1 IRNISNHNA
10 NNSRI
15 ELLKDFYI
23 DFNDVT
29 HIAIAG
35 NSGSGK
41 TYHLIFWL
49 YMLKPIAN
57 ITIIDPK
64 FDAPSRWA
72 ALHDVKVI
80 RPESNR
86 SNSDFV
92 ASVNDT
98 LNNLLKIIMERQE
111 VLFSKPSMKFHHEVI
126 VIDELLALT
135 TATQKQIKDAF
146 FGLLG
151 QIALLGRATNVHIIA
166 VSQRFDANA
175 LPT

>member
-1 IRNISNHNA
+1 
-10 NNSRI
+10 
-15 ELLKDFYI
+15 
-23 DFNDVT
+23 
-29 HIAIAG
+29 
-35 NSGSGK
+35 
-41 TYHLIFWL
+41 
-49 YMLKPIAN
+49 
-57 ITIIDPK
+57 
-64 FDAPSRWA
+64 
-72 ALHDVKVI
+72 
-80 RPESNR
+80 ESNR

-98 LNNLLKIIMERQE
+98 LSNLLKIIMERQE
-111 VLFSKPSMKFHHEVI
+111 VLFSKPSMKFRHEVI

-175 LPT
+175 LPTAAREQFNLLIQLGSINKKTTQFLFPDLDDTDGLVIPAG